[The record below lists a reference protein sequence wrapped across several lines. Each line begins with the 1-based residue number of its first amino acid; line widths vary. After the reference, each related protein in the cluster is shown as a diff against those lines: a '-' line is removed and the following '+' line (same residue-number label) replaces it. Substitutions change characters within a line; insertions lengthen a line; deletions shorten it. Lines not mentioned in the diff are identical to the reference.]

1 MKSFLL
7 VIFLFTLSVSLRAQE
22 TCASAAYRQQELI
35 KSPALADRIST
46 VVPGLSAE
54 VLSGVIEGNGN
65 SVLPIIRIPVVVHV
79 IYRTDE
85 QNISDAQILS
95 QIQVLNQ
102 AFRLS
107 SPDTVHIPAAFRS
120 LAADCR
126 IEFVMA
132 SISPKGYMTNGIVR
146 KKTSVYS
153 FFYDDKIKFSS
164 SGGDDAWDS
173 DRYLN
178 IWVGNLTSGLN
189 GYSSVLGNDK
199 EKDGIVVRFDG
210 FGSQGRL
217 TYPFIKGHTAVHE
230 AGHWLGLKHIWGD
243 QFCGNDGIDDTPTQN
258 GPTRGCPTQLVSSCS
273 NATMPAMYNNY
284 MDVTNDECTNM
295 FSIGQRQKMRACFL
309 EGGSR
314 FRLASSDA
322 GTAIGLPEPSPV
334 PEAKEQASFQFY
346 PNPAINSVTVSFSE
360 NEGVAGKIITVF
372 NHLGQQVMQVRLS
385 RNNSTL
391 NLQSLKDGVYYLKT
405 SDQSK
410 ASKLIKTSSASL

>member
-1 MKSFLL
+1 
-7 VIFLFTLSVSLRAQE
+7 
-22 TCASAAYRQQELI
+22 
-35 KSPALADRIST
+35 
-46 VVPGLSAE
+46 
-54 VLSGVIEGNGN
+54 
-65 SVLPIIRIPVVVHV
+65 
-79 IYRTDE
+79 
-85 QNISDAQILS
+85 
-95 QIQVLNQ
+95 
-102 AFRLS
+102 
-107 SPDTVHIPAAFRS
+107 
-120 LAADCR
+120 
-126 IEFVMA
+126 
-132 SISPKGYMTNGIVR
+132 
-146 KKTSVYS
+146 
-153 FFYDDKIKFSS
+153 
-164 SGGDDAWDS
+164 
-173 DRYLN
+173 
-178 IWVGNLTSGLN
+178 
-189 GYSSVLGNDK
+189 
-199 EKDGIVVRFDG
+199 
-210 FGSQGRL
+210 
-217 TYPFIKGHTAVHE
+217 
-230 AGHWLGLKHIWGD
+230 
-243 QFCGNDGIDDTPTQN
+243 
-258 GPTRGCPTQLVSSCS
+258 
-273 NATMPAMYNNY
+273 MPAMYNNY